1 MKNSTLTTINFTI
14 MLLILSCTN
23 TETNK
28 QETSSE
34 IKEVDSVLK
43 SLNINTSINK
53 WNGKELW
60 LVYILIMVL
69 SL

>member
-1 MKNSTLTTINFTI
+1 